1 MWYGCEVTV
10 FGSTYSDGLEYVERT
25 IQLKNFPREDPAFLE
40 AISYTSHTHLKGY
53 SADTPFYTNNTLD
66 VLVVI
71 LKETKKLI
79 KDLFF
84 RNGKV
89 FCGSLFSGS

>member
-1 MWYGCEVTV
+1 MAVKLLVLEVH
-10 FGSTYSDGLEYVERT
+10 TYSDGLEYVERT
-25 IQLKNFPREDPAFLE
+25 IHFKKFPGEDPAFLE

-53 SADTPFYTNNTLD
+53 STDTPFYTNNTLD
-66 VLVVI
+66 VLVIV
-71 LKETKKLI
+71 LKETVKLI
-79 KDLFF
+79 KVLFF